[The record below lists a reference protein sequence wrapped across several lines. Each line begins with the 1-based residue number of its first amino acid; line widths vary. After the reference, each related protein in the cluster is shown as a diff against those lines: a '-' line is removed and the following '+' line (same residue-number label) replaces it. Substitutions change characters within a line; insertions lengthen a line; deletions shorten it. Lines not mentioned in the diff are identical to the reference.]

1 MQWFRKVIEMGAPAA
16 VPNLELPADDLM
28 ATVADDTQDRHDEK
42 ARLKAIMCCAEAVG
56 REALAYHLALE
67 TNLSV
72 SDAKATLLASPKV
85 GTIAPTDPASTAE
98 SVRGVRVRELDANF
112 TAAFNRAA
120 YAADE
125 TPVGEPETAVERI
138 TRHYQIASGLPVRQ

>member
-1 MQWFRKVIEMGAPAA
+1 MQWFRKVIEMGAPAV

-56 REALAYHLALE
+56 REALANHLALE

-72 SDAKATLLASPKV
+72 SDAKATLLASPKG
-85 GTIAPTDPASTAE
+85 GTLAPTDAVSTPE
-98 SVRGVRVRELDANF
+98 SA
-112 TAAFNRAA
+112 RAA
-120 YAADE
+120 IVQQANE
-125 TPVGEPETAVERI
+125 
-138 TRHYQIASGLPVRQ
+138 